1 MTEECRAWKEF
12 APLFHAFGSNYYIEE
27 NIVATSGLRQSRLF
41 AGRLRQDPPDQLE
54 GAVNVARRTFLE
66 LAGSAAALL
75 AHPCVGRAQAYPA
88 RPVRVLVGYAP
99 GGSADILA
107 RLMGQWLSER
117 LGQQFIVENRPGAG
131 TNIATEAVI
140 RAPADGYTLLLVS
153 AANFINATLYEKLAF
168 NFIHDTSPVLS
179 LSREPNVVVVHPSV
193 PANSI
198 PELIAYAKANPGII
212 AMASGG
218 TGASSHVSGELFKM
232 LTGIKMVHVPYR
244 GAGPALAGL
253 LGGEVQIYFCP
264 MSSAVEH
271 IRAGRLRALA
281 VTTRERSTAMPA
293 VPSVSEFVPGYESSQ
308 SYGLAA
314 PKGTPA
320 EIIGKLNAEANSIL
334 VDPAMQARLAALG
347 ETAIGGSAA
356 DFARLI
362 AEETD
367 KWAKVVK
374 HSGASPG

>member
-1 MTEECRAWKEF
+1 M
-12 APLFHAFGSNYYIEE
+12 
-27 NIVATSGLRQSRLF
+27 NI
-41 AGRLRQDPPDQLE
+41 
-54 GAVNVARRTFLE
+54 ARRTFLQSG
-66 LAGSAAALL
+66 ASAAALL

-88 RPVRVLVGYAP
+88 RPVHVIVGYAP

-117 LGQQFIVENRPGAG
+117 LGEQFIVENRPGAG

-153 AANFINATLYEKLAF
+153 AANFINATLYEKLSF
-168 NFIHDTSPVLS
+168 NFIRDTSPIIS

-193 PANSI
+193 PATTI
-198 PELIAYAKANPGII
+198 PEFIAYGKANPAII

-218 TGASSHVSGELFKM
+218 TGASSHVSGELFKL
-232 LTGIKMVHVPYR
+232 LTRIKMVHVPYR

-264 MSSAVEH
+264 RSSAVEH

-281 VTTRERSTAMPA
+281 VTTRERSAAMPA
-293 VPSVSEFVPGYESSQ
+293 VPSVSEFVQGYESSQ

-314 PKGTPA
+314 PRSTPA
-320 EIIGKLNAEANSIL
+320 EIIGKLNTEANSVL

-347 ETAIGGSAA
+347 ETAVGGSPA
-356 DFARLI
+356 DFGKLI

-374 HSGASPG
+374 YSGAGPD